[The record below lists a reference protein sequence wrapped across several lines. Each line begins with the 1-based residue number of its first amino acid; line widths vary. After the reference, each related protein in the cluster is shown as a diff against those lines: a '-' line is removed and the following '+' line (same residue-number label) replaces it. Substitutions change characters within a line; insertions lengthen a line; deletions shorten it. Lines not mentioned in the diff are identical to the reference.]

1 MPLISTLVGF
11 RRSAEAAKFLFTSS
25 DQAANIIRQ
34 KKKRSD
40 DYVLRNRVSLL
51 YFVIMQILIS
61 KSRWAPETY
70 SELLGAFTAPP
81 PPRSR
86 NRAPADNYGL
96 ITSDVSCFVH
106 FGFAKKP
113 KAFDIEF
120 CGGKAEPA

>member
-25 DQAANIIRQ
+25 DQAANIIR
-34 KKKRSD
+34 KNKRSGD
-40 DYVLRNRVSLL
+40 CILRNRVSLL
-51 YFVIMQILIS
+51 YFEIMQILIS
-61 KSRWAPETY
+61 KLRWAPETY

-113 KAFDIEF
+113 KAFDIEL